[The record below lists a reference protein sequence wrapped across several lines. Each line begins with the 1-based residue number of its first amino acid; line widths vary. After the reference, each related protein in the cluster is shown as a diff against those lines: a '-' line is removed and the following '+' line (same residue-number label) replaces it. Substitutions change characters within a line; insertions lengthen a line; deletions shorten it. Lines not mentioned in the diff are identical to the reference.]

1 MGKNIDKSLQQ
12 ISLSESKTKTHMG
25 RLYEPKSFLT
35 YFLLL
40 YVLSMIV
47 ELYD

>member
-25 RLYEPKSFLT
+25 RLYDPKKSKNLEYT
-35 YFLLL
+35 AYTKNGKINK
-40 YVLSMIV
+40 SI
-47 ELYD
+47 